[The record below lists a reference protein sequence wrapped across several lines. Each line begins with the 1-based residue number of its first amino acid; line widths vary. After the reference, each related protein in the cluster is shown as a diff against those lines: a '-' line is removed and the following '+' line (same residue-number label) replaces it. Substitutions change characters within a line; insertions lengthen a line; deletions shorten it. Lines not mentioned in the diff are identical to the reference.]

1 MKFVLIGLT
10 LLGCL
15 RPFVPLSESV
25 GRIAQMIFAALGLVF
40 AVAGGFMLL
49 TAADFGFTSLETIL
63 LASGLLL
70 LTFNALWDL
79 FF

>member
-1 MKFVLIGLT
+1 MKFVILALT
-10 LLGCL
+10 VLGCI
-15 RPFVPLSESV
+15 RPFLPLAPPINRAAQLFFAIV
-25 GRIAQMIFAALGLVF
+25 GLIF
-40 AVAGGFMLL
+40 AVAGSFMLV
-49 TAADFGFTSLETIL
+49 TAPDFGFTSLETML